1 MKYRLQDLIDI
12 KHFQNLQDR
21 LNTIYSFP
29 SSIIDNEGNILTATA
44 WQDVCTKFHRKNKE
58 TEQLCIKSDQYI
70 SDHIHEAKPAISYR
84 CPHGLMDNATP
95 IIIDGIHYGNFFTG
109 QFFLEKPDLE
119 LFRTQAQKY
128 GFDEQA
134 YIAAVNKVPVWTQ
147 EQLNNYLF
155 FIKGLITVISESGM
169 KKLKE
174 IEHRKQIQKNEKRYR
189 SILKAA
195 IDGYWLTDTK
205 GRLLEVNDAYCRM
218 SGYNEEELLNM
229 HISELEFVE
238 TPEIIAE
245 HMKLVVTKGSD
256 RFETRHRRKDGSV
269 FDVEVS
275 IQFPPEDGGQCV
287 CFLRDITDRKRA
299 EKALKESEERYNLA
313 MDASRDGVYEWDLE
327 TREIYYSPGWKR
339 MLGYEPDELPDD
351 FSVWEKLTRPE
362 DVEKSWQIMN
372 EVAEGKRERFEV
384 EFQMRHKDGHW
395 IHILSRSNIYKDGNG
410 KPVRVVG
417 THVDITDSIYQ
428 RERLR
433 LSESRYRKAQELG
446 KVGNWEYNLKT
457 TEFWGSDEA
466 KKIFELDPY
475 KNSFTI
481 EEVEGCIIER
491 ERVHQALV
499 DLIENRKPYNLE
511 YDIITKKTGERKTF
525 VSMAEIE
532 TDAAKNPVKVSGVI
546 HDITERKQAEEALQE
561 KTKFLQNIIDTTSDL
576 VAVTDMEGNFKF
588 IGPAHRFLGY
598 NPDSLIGRN
607 VMEFVHPDDYQET
620 ATAFAEFLAN
630 REDGRKVEYRYRRV
644 DGDYLWFETV
654 GKFILDDAGNPKE
667 ILFSSRDFTAHKKAE
682 AQIES
687 AQDQFQSLVNNIP
700 GIVYRCKLDKDW
712 TMLFMSDAIDTLS
725 GYPASDF
732 IGNAVRTYESII
744 HPDDTDYVA
753 QNVHSAFAEGR
764 SWNIE
769 YRICHKEG
777 DIRWVQEKGREIS
790 GEDCSAASLDG
801 FILDITD
808 RRQAEFQREK
818 LQEQLNQA
826 QKMES
831 VGRLAGGVA
840 HDFNNMLGV
849 ILGNIELTRDS
860 KLLDDE
866 LDEQLAEAQQAAR
879 QSAELT
885 TQLLAFSRLQH
896 SQPVRVSADQHIESS
911 LRILRRMVGASTVLS
926 WQPGAP
932 GGNLLLDPAQFD
944 QILMN
949 LVLNARDAMEE
960 RGTITIS
967 TRIGL
972 LPSTL
977 HDPDRPDTTSS
988 QYVCIAVEDEGAGMD
1003 KETQS
1008 HVFEPFFTT
1017 KLLGH
1022 GTGLGLATV
1031 YGIVKQSLGF
1041 ITLKSEQGK
1050 GSQFDIYFPILED
1063 EESQPQLDPEHAYEM
1078 AVKDQTILIVEDE
1091 EMVARVTRRVL
1102 EKGGYSVC
1110 VAHHADEA
1118 LALLQLENCRPSLMI
1133 TDILM
1138 PGLNGVQLAEQ
1149 IQRKLPNLPIL
1160 YISGHDRKILDS
1172 KQVEH
1177 FLPKP
1182 FTSAALLNK
1191 VTGILSTR

>member
-1 MKYRLQDLIDI
+1 
-12 KHFQNLQDR
+12 
-21 LNTIYSFP
+21 
-29 SSIIDNEGNILTATA
+29 
-44 WQDVCTKFHRKNKE
+44 
-58 TEQLCIKSDQYI
+58 
-70 SDHIHEAKPAISYR
+70 
-84 CPHGLMDNATP
+84 
-95 IIIDGIHYGNFFTG
+95 
-109 QFFLEKPDLE
+109 
-119 LFRTQAQKY
+119 
-128 GFDEQA
+128 
-134 YIAAVNKVPVWTQ
+134 
-147 EQLNNYLF
+147 
-155 FIKGLITVISESGM
+155 
-169 KKLKE
+169 
-174 IEHRKQIQKNEKRYR
+174 
-189 SILKAA
+189 
-195 IDGYWLTDTK
+195 
-205 GRLLEVNDAYCRM
+205 
-218 SGYNEEELLNM
+218 
-229 HISELEFVE
+229 
-238 TPEIIAE
+238 
-245 HMKLVVTKGSD
+245 
-256 RFETRHRRKDGSV
+256 
-269 FDVEVS
+269 
-275 IQFPPEDGGQCV
+275 
-287 CFLRDITDRKRA
+287 
-299 EKALKESEERYNLA
+299 
-313 MDASRDGVYEWDLE
+313 
-327 TREIYYSPGWKR
+327 
-339 MLGYEPDELPDD
+339 
-351 FSVWEKLTRPE
+351 
-362 DVEKSWQIMN
+362 VEKSWQIMN

-395 IHILSRSNIYKDGNG
+395 IHILSRSNIYKDANG

-481 EEVEGCIIER
+481 EEVESCIIER

-849 ILGNIELTRDS
+849 ILGHAELA
-860 KLLDDE
+860 LLKADE
-866 LDEQLAEAQQAAR
+866 DNDLISDLEEIQTAAKR
-879 QSAELT
+879 SAEIT
-885 TQLLAFSRLQH
+885 KQLLA
-896 SQPVRVSADQHIESS
+896 
-911 LRILRRMVGASTVLS
+911 
-926 WQPGAP
+926 
-932 GGNLLLDPAQFD
+932 
-944 QILMN
+944 
-949 LVLNARDAMEE
+949 
-960 RGTITIS
+960 
-967 TRIGL
+967 
-972 LPSTL
+972 LPEN
-977 HDPDRPDTTSS
+977 RP
-988 QYVCIAVEDEGAGMD
+988 
-1003 KETQS
+1003 
-1008 HVFEPFFTT
+1008 F
-1017 KLLGH
+1017 
-1022 GTGLGLATV
+1022 
-1031 YGIVKQSLGF
+1031 
-1041 ITLKSEQGK
+1041 
-1050 GSQFDIYFPILED
+1050 
-1063 EESQPQLDPEHAYEM
+1063 
-1078 AVKDQTILIVEDE
+1078 
-1091 EMVARVTRRVL
+1091 
-1102 EKGGYSVC
+1102 
-1110 VAHHADEA
+1110 
-1118 LALLQLENCRPSLMI
+1118 
-1133 TDILM
+1133 
-1138 PGLNGVQLAEQ
+1138 
-1149 IQRKLPNLPIL
+1149 LPNSWI
-1160 YISGHDRKILDS
+1160 
-1172 KQVEH
+1172 
-1177 FLPKP
+1177 
-1182 FTSAALLNK
+1182 
-1191 VTGILSTR
+1191 

>member
-1 MKYRLQDLIDI
+1 MAPSQFTSHTREQLRVFFIVIGVVWTLVIVLVTVIVQGMNNQTVNDLLLSQARGSFNKDLVYRRWAAVHGGVYVPVDSTTPPNPYLEKIPKHDLFLQDGT
-12 KHFQNLQDR
+12 R
-21 LNTIYSFP
+21 LTLMNPAYMTRQVHTLGEEQYGEKGHITSLNP
-29 SSIIDNEGNILTATA
+29 LRPENKPDPWEAVVLERMERENISE
-44 WQDVCTKFHRKNKE
+44 VHE
-58 TEQLCIKSDQYI
+58 I
-70 SDHIHEAKPAISYR
+70 SDVNGE
-84 CPHGLMDNATP
+84 PHMRYMHAM
-95 IIIDGIHYGNFFTG
+95 FTEDACLKCHAG
-109 QFFLEKPDLE
+109 Q
-119 LFRTQAQKY
+119 
-128 GFDEQA
+128 
-134 YIAAVNKVPVWTQ
+134 
-147 EQLNNYLF
+147 
-155 FIKGLITVISESGM
+155 
-169 KKLKE
+169 
-174 IEHRKQIQKNEKRYR
+174 
-189 SILKAA
+189 
-195 IDGYWLTDTK
+195 
-205 GRLLEVNDAYCRM
+205 
-218 SGYNEEELLNM
+218 GYNLGDM
-229 HISELEFVE
+229 RGGIS
-238 TPEIIAE
+238 
-245 HMKLVVTKGSD
+245 
-256 RFETRHRRKDGSV
+256 
-269 FDVEVS
+269 VS
-275 IQFPPEDGGQCV
+275 IP
-287 CFLRDITDRKRA
+287 I
-299 EKALKESEERYNLA
+299 
-313 MDASRDGVYEWDLE
+313 SRMRPLLE
-327 TREIYYSPGWKR
+327 TRSRLAYGSFSFLWL
-339 MLGYEPDELPDD
+339 LG
-351 FSVWEKLTRPE
+351 LT
-362 DVEKSWQIMN
+362 
-372 EVAEGKRERFEV
+372 G
-384 EFQMRHKDGHW
+384 
-395 IHILSRSNIYKDGNG
+395 
-410 KPVRVVG
+410 
-417 THVDITDSIYQ
+417 
-428 RERLR
+428 
-433 LSESRYRKAQELG
+433 
-446 KVGNWEYNLKT
+446 
-457 TEFWGSDEA
+457 
-466 KKIFELDPY
+466 
-475 KNSFTI
+475 
-481 EEVEGCIIER
+481 
-491 ERVHQALV
+491 
-499 DLIENRKPYNLE
+499 
-511 YDIITKKTGERKTF
+511 
-525 VSMAEIE
+525 
-532 TDAAKNPVKVSGVI
+532 
-546 HDITERKQAEEALQE
+546 
-561 KTKFLQNIIDTTSDL
+561 
-576 VAVTDMEGNFKF
+576 
-588 IGPAHRFLGY
+588 
-598 NPDSLIGRN
+598 
-607 VMEFVHPDDYQET
+607 
-620 ATAFAEFLAN
+620 
-630 REDGRKVEYRYRRV
+630 
-644 DGDYLWFETV
+644 
-654 GKFILDDAGNPKE
+654 
-667 ILFSSRDFTAHKKAE
+667 LFSSHRAIRKRMIELEDTHLDLSRNESLLREVQE
-682 AQIES
+682 AAMIGHFEIDLERQAWRSSPSLDRLLGIDYS
-687 AQDQFQSLVNNIP
+687 ATSTW
-700 GIVYRCKLDKDW
+700 R
-712 TMLFMSDAIDTLS
+712 TLRE
-725 GYPASDF
+725 AF
-732 IGNAVRTYESII
+732 RFI
-744 HPDDTDYVA
+744 HPDDRKT
-753 QNVHSAFAEGR
+753 VHREVLDHFLAGHETLNRVVRIVRR
-764 SWNIE
+764 SDGAVRW
-769 YRICHKEG
+769 
-777 DIRWVQEKGREIS
+777 IRGI
-790 GEDCSAASLDG
+790 GTL
-801 FILDITD
+801 
-808 RRQAEFQREK
+808 K
-818 LQEQLNQA
+818 LQDEGQPGMMVGTIQDINAEETARLDHDRLRSKLEHNQRL
-826 QKMES
+826 ES
-831 VGRLAGGVA
+831 IGRLAGGVA